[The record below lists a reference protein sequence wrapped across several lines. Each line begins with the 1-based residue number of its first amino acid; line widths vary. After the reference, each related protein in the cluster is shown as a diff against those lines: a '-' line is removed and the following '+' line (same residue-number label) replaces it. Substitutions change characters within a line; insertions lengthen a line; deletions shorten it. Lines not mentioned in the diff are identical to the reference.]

1 MERFEK
7 IATIENQV
15 EANCLRSELEE
26 RGIPHAIQ
34 SHYDTAYD
42 GLFQFSAGW
51 GHVEAPSER
60 REEILKILD
69 ALRQATVQQGPEDDA
84 MGEAAGRG

>member
-7 IATIENQV
+7 IALLENQV
-15 EANCLRSELEE
+15 EANCLHAELEE

-51 GHVEAPSER
+51 GYVEAPQER
-60 REEILKILD
+60 RDEIRNLLET
-69 ALRQATVQQGPEDDA
+69 LRHGKGQP
-84 MGEAAGRG
+84 

>member
-1 MERFEK
+1 MEAHPMERFET

-15 EANCLRSELEE
+15 EANCLQGELER

-34 SHYDTAYD
+34 SHYDSAYD

-51 GHVEAPSER
+51 GHVEAPHEYR
-60 REEILKILD
+60 DKILGILES
-69 ALRQATVQQGPEDDA
+69 LRQGSA
-84 MGEAAGRG
+84 